1 MDTVGNMMLAVAR
14 VSLPVTKFLRSF
26 GNFVLNLFGHFG
38 ACFITQIASCISPK
52 RSQKLNSLSTH

>member
-14 VSLPVTKFLRSF
+14 VTKFLRSF